1 MLDIII
7 RIMGAHMNNF
17 LNMFKDNKNL
27 KYAVN
32 IFILLVIISL
42 ILKLDTS
49 KITGIE
55 TSDVATNSNDS
66 REMTTESYV
75 YSLEKRIE
83 AILGRIENMESVD
96 VMIYTKKTPEMK
108 PVFDE
113 NTSNE
118 TNIEMSTDGTKR
130 EVKRETKQNQ
140 VILGSN
146 NQVVS
151 RYYQYPEISG
161 VLVVANY
168 NGNKDIYTMLMNC
181 VKTLLDI
188 NLNEIEI
195 VLSNR

>member
-1 MLDIII
+1 MNT
-7 RIMGAHMNNF
+7 GAHMNNF

-49 KITGIE
+49 KLTGSE
-55 TSDVATNSNDS
+55 TSNISLGSGEKT
-66 REMTTESYV
+66 EMTAEEYV
-75 YSLEKRIE
+75 YSLEKRLE
-83 AILGRIENMESVD
+83 DILKKIDNLENVD
-96 VMIYTKKTPEMK
+96 VMIYTKNSPEMK
-108 PVFDE
+108 PVYDE

-118 TNIEMSTDGTKR
+118 TNIEIGGDGTKR

-146 NQVVS
+146 NQVVEK
-151 RYYQYPEISG
+151 YYQYPEISG

-168 NGNKDIYTMLMNC
+168 NGNKDIYTILTNC

-188 NLNEIEI
+188 NVNNIEI